1 MKLVETCPQRSAH
14 PLGLKDRI
22 LIAAGLGG
30 WGAGKG
36 LCSSPCP
43 EAPNQGEGSQGELQ
57 VSMDSSIC
65 PELPSQTFHSREGVG
80 PLFLTAATSH
90 F

>member
-22 LIAAGLGG
+22 LIAS
-30 WGAGKG
+30 WPGKG

-43 EAPNQGEGSQGELQ
+43 EAPNRGEGSQGELQ
-57 VSMDSSIC
+57 VSRDSSIC
-65 PELPSQTFHSREGVG
+65 PELPSQTFHSRRGVG